1 MTEQTLNSIEPMV
14 IKINQQMA
22 QKLNPQTRKKLADAY
37 MKMFAGF
44 AWMNWGK
51 NQTLGRAWQ
60 TALKK
65 METVVGNKN
74 DKNIAKQYL
83 HNVSEAHKK
92 HWSKVIM
99 THKNSDQVQNMS
111 NEEIANN
118 KKYGMEMV
126 RKSMNII
133 NMTLVEYN
141 THTTVVDKTKTQ
153 NLEKQNTQQ
162 KTNNPDKQKAL
173 FIAIEQVQQQT
184 NQNKKQQE
192 QAKQA
197 TISVQNTKQIQ
208 QMTLMDIWKKMYGKT
223 A

>member
-1 MTEQTLNSIEPMV
+1 
-14 IKINQQMA
+14 
-22 QKLNPQTRKKLADAY
+22 
-37 MKMFAGF
+37 
-44 AWMNWGK
+44 
-51 NQTLGRAWQ
+51 
-60 TALKK
+60 
-65 METVVGNKN
+65 
-74 DKNIAKQYL
+74 
-83 HNVSEAHKK
+83 
-92 HWSKVIM
+92 
-99 THKNSDQVQNMS
+99 MS

-133 NMTLVEYN
+133 NMILVEYN

-173 FIAIEQVQQQT
+173 FVAIGQVQQQT

-197 TISVQNTKQIQ
+197 PISVQNTKQIQ